1 MKTVYVLLQNYL
13 HLINFIYKKVIKD
26 KSEGDG
32 RKKFGIIWGKSK
44 SYKQQALEVHT
55 L

>member
-1 MKTVYVLLQNYL
+1 MFYYKTIFILLILYT
-13 HLINFIYKKVIKD
+13 KKVIKD
-26 KSEGDG
+26 ESEENG